1 MKIREEK
8 IGVVSRPNTGS
19 NIKVA
24 MPQTFNGSS
33 ERVIGFV
40 TVYKLYLR
48 TKMRNV
54 IVKKQI

>member
-1 MKIREEK
+1 ME
-8 IGVVSRPNTGS
+8 
-19 NIKVA
+19 VA

-48 TKMRNV
+48 TKMRNI
-54 IVKKQI
+54 IVKKQIQWVLMYIQKRLGDV